1 MATTRSIVVKHLPE
15 SLSRERAHQFFAE
28 IAPLLHGDRP
38 SVVFDFSAVRD
49 IDRAGVEILL
59 RCMEEAM
66 KSNGD
71 VKLAA
76 VPPQVAV
83 ILELTQVSR
92 LFELYENPADAVESF
107 YRFPVQAF
115 QKSNTQ
121 LYPTPLQDNSGSSAL
136 T

>member
-1 MATTRSIVVKHLPE
+1 MATTRRVIVKHLPE

-28 IAPLLHGDRP
+28 VAPLLEGDRP
-38 SVVFDFSAVRD
+38 SLVFDFSAVRD
-49 IDRAGVEILL
+49 MDSAGVEVLL

-71 VKLAA
+71 LKLAA

-92 LFELYENPADAVESF
+92 LFEHFENPADAVES
-107 YRFPVQAF
+107 YHRFPVHAF
-115 QKSNTQ
+115 QQSNTQ
-121 LYPTPLQDNSGSSAL
+121 LFPASLEENHG
-136 T
+136 